1 MKITRQL
8 TIQGRSAYLFTDIT
22 NINDFDPSLL
32 NIDKVSFRN
41 DELTMYDIMYIKNLN
56 RLNTLYLVFNNLDG
70 VFQRSGENKHLIFS
84 SAEKNRI
91 TLESYTELFDEIAVQ
106 IELMT
111 AEYSKDIMEIKFK
124 TSDDL
129 PFGEKINIPVC
140 VIIVSSIF
148 KEINEY
154 HPQVLLN
161 DCFYEYTNPLDM

>member
-8 TIQGRSAYLFTDIT
+8 TIQGRSGYLFTDIT

-32 NIDKVSFRN
+32 NIDKVSFRS
-41 DELTMYDIMYIKNLN
+41 DELTMYDITYIKNLN

-84 SAEKNRI
+84 SAGKNRI
-91 TLESYTELFDEIAVQ
+91 TLENYTELFDEIAEQ